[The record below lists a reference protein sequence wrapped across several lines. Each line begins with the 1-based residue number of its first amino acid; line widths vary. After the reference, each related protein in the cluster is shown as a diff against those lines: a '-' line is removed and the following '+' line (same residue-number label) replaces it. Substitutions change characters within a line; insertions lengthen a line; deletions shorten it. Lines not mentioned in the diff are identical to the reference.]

1 MRWPTP
7 LIPGHLVRRY
17 KRFLADVVLDGGGEV
32 TVHCPNPGRM
42 LGLDAPGARVWVS
55 RASNPRRALPF
66 TLELVQANGG
76 LVGINTMHPNRLVEE
91 AIGAGRI
98 AELRGYEVIRREVR
112 YDERCRID
120 LLLRR
125 AGHPDCFVEVKNVH
139 LKRSAG
145 AEFPDAVTARGASTW
160 ARWPGRWRPE
170 HGRWW
175 CTWSKGPIVPTF
187 ASLLTSTPLYAASFS
202 AALAGG
208 VEAVCYGCEVDLEG
222 VSADGAAADR
232 AVPQR
237 RVKDVQSASGH
248 RPERSTEAQVP
259 IHDAE
264 AFAGMRRAGRLAA
277 EVLDMI
283 TEHVRPGVTTGE
295 LDRRCH
301 DFILERGA
309 SAGAAELPRLSQAD
323 LHLGQ
328 PRGLPR
334 DSR

>member
-1 MRWPTP
+1 MRWSTP

-42 LGLDAPGARVWVS
+42 LGLDAPGARVRVS
-55 RASNPRRALPF
+55 RASNPGRILPF

-91 AIGAGRI
+91 AIGAGSI

-145 AEFPDAVTARGASTW
+145 AEFPDAVTARGAKHLGAL
-160 ARWPGRWRPE
+160 ARQVAAGARAVVVYVVQRTDCADFRIAADIDP
-170 HGRWW
+170 
-175 CTWSKGPIVPTF
+175 V
-187 ASLLTSTPLYAASFS
+187 YAASFS
-202 AALAGG
+202 LALESG

-222 VSADGAAADR
+222 VRLTAPLPI
-232 AVPQR
+232 VPSHN
-237 RVKDVQSASGH
+237 V
-248 RPERSTEAQVP
+248 E
-259 IHDAE
+259 
-264 AFAGMRRAGRLAA
+264 
-277 EVLDMI
+277 
-283 TEHVRPGVTTGE
+283 
-295 LDRRCH
+295 
-301 DFILERGA
+301 
-309 SAGAAELPRLSQAD
+309 
-323 LHLGQ
+323 
-328 PRGLPR
+328 
-334 DSR
+334 